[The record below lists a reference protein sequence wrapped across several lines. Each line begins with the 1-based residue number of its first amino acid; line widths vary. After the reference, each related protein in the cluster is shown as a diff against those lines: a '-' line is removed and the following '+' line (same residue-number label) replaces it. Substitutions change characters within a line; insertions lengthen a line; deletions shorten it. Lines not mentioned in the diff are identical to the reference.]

1 MFVSSVLLETTRVLK
16 EEKLI
21 RFLNNRT
28 SPEENREVTE
38 WLAENGAEDRFIDM
52 LRKTWEAE
60 ALPQV
65 TESKQRQ
72 LLEQIHRATVKHQRQ
87 RPASQVF
94 GFFFTFGRMA
104 ATFLLVAFT
113 AFYLHEAF
121 LQRDTVEPLAALP
134 PTKIQKHTQ
143 AGEKLTLRLPDQ
155 SEVIVNS
162 LSTITF
168 YSDFGVRTREIE
180 LEGEAF
186 FTVAPDK
193 ERPFEVKTGT
203 VKTTALGTAFNAYA
217 REEVVRIS
225 LTEGKVAVAR
235 EDEQLSLEPGEMAS
249 VQLNAHS
256 ALRKGTFDPMQ
267 TTLWKEGMIRFQS
280 EPFGEILQSLEH
292 WYGVR
297 FERSGD
303 TNRKVTGLF
312 KNESLDAI
320 LTGLSFSL
328 GFDYE
333 IDKKNV
339 RIKF

>member
-1 MFVSSVLLETTRVLK
+1 MK

-21 RFLNNRT
+21 RFLNHRT
-28 SPEENREVTE
+28 TPEENREVTE
-38 WLAENGAEDRFIDM
+38 WLAENGAEDRFVDM
-52 LRKTWEAE
+52 LRKRWDEE
-60 ALPQV
+60 EPPQV

-72 LLEQIHRATVKHQRQ
+72 LLEQIHRATLKGQMK

-94 GFFFTFGRMA
+94 GFFFTFGRIA

-143 AGEKLTLRLPDQ
+143 AGEKLTLRLPDG

-162 LSTITF
+162 LSTIAF
-168 YSDFGVRTREIE
+168 YSDFGSRTREIE
-180 LEGEAF
+180 LEGEAYF
-186 FTVAPDK
+186 SIAPDK
-193 ERPFEVKTGT
+193 ARPFQVKTGT
-203 VKTTALGTAFNAYA
+203 VHTTALGTEFNAYS
-217 REEVVRIS
+217 RDEVIRIS
-225 LTEGKVAVAR
+225 LTEGRVAVAK
-235 EDEQLSLEPGEMAS
+235 EDQLLSLEPGEMAS
-249 VQLNAHS
+249 VKLDGQS
-256 ALRKGTFDPMQ
+256 ALRKGKFDPEQ

-280 EPFGEILQSLEH
+280 KPFQEILQSLEH

-297 FERSGD
+297 FETSGD
-303 TNRKVTGLF
+303 TGRKVTGLF
-312 KNESLDAI
+312 KNESLEAI

-333 IDKKNV
+333 IDEKNV